1 MSRPVISAPDEQPA
15 LLVITTGP
23 RLYREY
29 LLRSIATRYRVHLFL
44 PADPT
49 WEQEYATGWTV
60 LESTHDADALCV
72 AARELDASWP
82 VDGVLCWDEALILQT
97 AGVAAALGLPGGD
110 PDMILRCRDKHLTR
124 TALAASAVAQP
135 QSVLVSSVEQALATA
150 EQIGYPV
157 VLKPRALAASLG
169 VVKVQTPA
177 ELEAQ
182 FAFARDTTVPG
193 APRYVAPV
201 LVEEYADG
209 PEISV
214 DCAVSGGRVWPMFV
228 ARKTV
233 GYAPYF
239 EEIGH
244 TVDAADPLLHDPQID
259 AILRATHRALGFSD
273 GMTHV
278 ELKLTARGP
287 KVIEVNARLGGDLI
301 PYLGMRASGIDP
313 GLAAAAVAC
322 GRVPDVRAHRAF
334 AAGVRFF
341 YVDEDDTVVQDV
353 RFDGTRL
360 PPAIDVAVAT
370 AASGATVSPPPK
382 GTLWGRIAYAT
393 VVTRTT
399 SEIGTALDAAEAA
412 LRLTIGAPATA
423 RAAP

>member
-1 MSRPVISAPDEQPA
+1 MRRPPSVAGDRPA
-15 LLVITTGP
+15 LLLITTGP

-44 PADPT
+44 PAQPT
-49 WEQEYATGWTV
+49 WEREYAEGWTI
-60 LESTHDADALCV
+60 LEDTHDADALRV
-72 AARELDASWP
+72 AARALDARWP

-110 PDMILRCRDKHLTR
+110 PDTILRCRDKHLTR
-124 TALAASAVAQP
+124 AALSACGVAQP
-135 QSVLVSSVEQALATA
+135 RSVLVATVGQALTTA
-150 EQIGYPV
+150 RRIGYPV

-169 VVKVQTPA
+169 VVKVHSPA
-177 ELEAQ
+177 ELKAR
-182 FAFARDTTVPG
+182 FAFVRDITVPG
-193 APRYVAPV
+193 APRYEAPV
-201 LVEEYADG
+201 LVEEFADG

-214 DCAVSGGRVWPMFV
+214 DCAVSGGEAWPMFV

-244 TVDAADPLLHDPQID
+244 HVDAADPLLRDLRLD
-259 AILRATHRALGFSD
+259 ALLRATHGSLGFGD

-278 ELKLTARGP
+278 ELKLTASGP

-322 GRVPDVRAHRAF
+322 GRAPDVRADRALV
-334 AAGVRFF
+334 AAVRFF
-341 YVDEDDTVVQDV
+341 YVDEDDTVVHDV
-353 RFDGTRL
+353 GFDEARL
-360 PPAIDVAVAT
+360 PPAIDRAVAT
-370 AASGATVSPPPK
+370 AASGAIVSPPPK

-393 VVTRTT
+393 VITETT
-399 SEIGTALDAAEAA
+399 SAASGALDAAGAA
-412 LRLTIGAPATA
+412 LRVTVGTPATA
-423 RAAP
+423 EAA